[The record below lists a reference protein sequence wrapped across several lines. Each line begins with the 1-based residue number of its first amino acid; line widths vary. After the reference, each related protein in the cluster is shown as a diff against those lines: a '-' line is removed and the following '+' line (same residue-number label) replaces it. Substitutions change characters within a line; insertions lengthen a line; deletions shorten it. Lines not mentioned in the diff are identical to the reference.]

1 MQKLNKKFAN
11 CKLQKEFGKYHQQNE
26 AVSKIKTTL
35 DTNPK
40 KKTKNKKTTTTTL
53 DNTKLKLGT
62 TSNKNENI
70 IPSVTNFNVVF
81 LRVWP

>member
-26 AVSKIKTTL
+26 AVSKFKA
-35 DTNPK
+35 
-40 KKTKNKKTTTTTL
+40 TL

-70 IPSVTNFNVVF
+70 IPSVTNFNVIF
-81 LRVWP
+81 LRVWPQIQFNYSYTSF

>member
-40 KKTKNKKTTTTTL
+40 KKTKNKK
-53 DNTKLKLGT
+53 NNNNN
-62 TSNKNENI
+62 S
-70 IPSVTNFNVVF
+70 
-81 LRVWP
+81 R